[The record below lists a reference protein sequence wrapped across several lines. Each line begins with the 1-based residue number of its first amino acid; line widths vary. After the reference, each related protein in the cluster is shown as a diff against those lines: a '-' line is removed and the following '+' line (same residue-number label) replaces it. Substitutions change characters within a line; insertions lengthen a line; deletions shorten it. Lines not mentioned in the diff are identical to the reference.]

1 MASSSRLRALF
12 IIPSGDF
19 LPSGI
24 VRVRQFLPFL
34 ERSGITHTVV
44 SYYSPR
50 VDRFTAAVRARH
62 WPALLERSLIFATM
76 GVQLLFRW
84 WARAR
89 VLASA
94 PFVDVVFFQGV
105 LPPVWYVGVL
115 KRLNP
120 RVVLDLDDAIFLGNP
135 QRGAAVMPLM
145 WQVIAGSH
153 FIFEYAKSL
162 GARVALVPSAVSLDR
177 YDDASSARSE
187 SRQTI
192 RIGWLG
198 SQSTVRYLEQLV
210 DPLQTLSA
218 SGHKIELLIA
228 GVPSDFG
235 ALPVF
240 AGVTVTCTA
249 TYRDEDIPSIVGC
262 YDIGIMPLDDGPWER
277 AKCAMKALIYM
288 AAGKPTVCSR
298 VGENSY
304 VIDDG
309 RNGFLAETAAE
320 WTTKLGQ
327 LMADPSLRAE
337 MGRRGRLTVD
347 ARYSAQ
353 VCFGL
358 LMEHVFS
365 RAGANLGSAGTAN

>member
-1 MASSSRLRALF
+1 MASPTRLRALF

-34 ERSGITHTVV
+34 DRSGIVHTVV

-50 VDRFTAAVRARH
+50 VDRFTATVRTRQ
-62 WPALLERSLIFATM
+62 WPAVLQRAIIMATM
-76 GVQLLFRW
+76 GVQSLFRW
-84 WARAR
+84 WARLR
-89 VLASA
+89 VLVAA
-94 PFVDVVFFQGV
+94 PWVDVVFFQGV
-105 LPPVWYVGVL
+105 LPPVWYVKVL
-115 KRLNP
+115 KRMNA

-135 QRGAAVMPLM
+135 QRGAAVVPLM

-177 YDDASSARSE
+177 YRDVPANESASS
-187 SRQTI
+187 QVV

-210 DPLQTLSA
+210 EPLRALSGQ
-218 SGHKIELLIA
+218 GHQIELLIA
-228 GVPSDFG
+228 GVSADAG
-235 ALPVF
+235 LLPAF
-240 AGVTVTCTA
+240 PGVTVTCTS
-249 TYRDEDIPSIVGC
+249 TYRDEDIPSIVGR
-262 YDIGIMPLDDGPWER
+262 YDIGVMPLDDGPWER

-288 AAGKPTVCSR
+288 AGGKPAVCSR
-298 VGENSY
+298 VGENRY
-304 VIDDG
+304 VIEDG
-309 RNGFLAETAAE
+309 RNGFLADSAAE

-327 LMADPSLRAE
+327 LMADASLRAE
-337 MGRRGRLTVD
+337 MGRRGRLTVE

-358 LMEHVFS
+358 LMEHVFL
-365 RAGANLGSAGTAN
+365 RAGANFGSAGTAN